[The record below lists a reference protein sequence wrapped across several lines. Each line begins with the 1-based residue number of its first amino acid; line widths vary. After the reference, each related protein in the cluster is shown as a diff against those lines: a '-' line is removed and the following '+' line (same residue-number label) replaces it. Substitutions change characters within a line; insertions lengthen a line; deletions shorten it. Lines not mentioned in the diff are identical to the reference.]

1 MKKLKTTLSA
11 LALGISLMSVHS
23 WATPADYLSQ
33 ENISQ
38 YDKAFNFALAK
49 VLPAPKGKEDGRGV
63 PIEHLVIQYAPD
75 YINDPYL
82 KEEVL
87 NFRRWYWQ
95 AMYASLDKKVKE
107 KPHYLN
113 TYRLQVEAYLI
124 NKEYQ
129 EALSQLDQI
138 LRQNP
143 RDLHA
148 LAMSVLAARVLED
161 SEQEAA
167 RYSALKQLNPDVAQ
181 RMADIL
187 TFTEQTLAER
197 YGNEPQTDMVPDT
210 IAVFGSTPNKDGTP
224 SPLLLDRLEKTKE
237 MAEKFPHAKIIV
249 SGGAVKT
256 EFAEADVMAKWLSE
270 NGIEK
275 DRLLLDPVARDT
287 PGNAIGI
294 IQLMKNYN
302 GRKVLG
308 IGTLQ
313 HIPRATAVLKG
324 YAQHIGYPI
333 EMDSV
338 GGGKP
343 GTPEKAKVEAL
354 YTYIN
359 VARSMGLF
367 ELRDFN

>member
-1 MKKLKTTLSA
+1 MKKLKTTFSAVALS
-11 LALGISLMSVHS
+11 LSLINVNS
-23 WATPADYLSQ
+23 WAMPTDYLSQ
-33 ENISQ
+33 ENISH
-38 YDKAFNFALAK
+38 YDKAFDFPLAK

-75 YINDPYL
+75 YIDDPYL
-82 KEEVL
+82 KEDVL
-87 NFRRWYWQ
+87 NFRRWHWQ
-95 AMYASLDKKVKE
+95 AMYASLDRKVKE
-107 KPHYLN
+107 KPTYLN
-113 TYRLQVEAYLI
+113 TYRLQAEAYFV
-124 NKEYQ
+124 NKEYR

-143 RDLHA
+143 RDVHA

-161 SEQEAA
+161 REQENA
-167 RYSALKQLNPDVAQ
+167 RFVALRQLDQNVAQ
-181 RMADIL
+181 RMADFL
-187 TFTEQTLAER
+187 AFTEQTLAAN
-197 YGNEPQTDMVPDT
+197 YSNEPQTAMIPDT

-224 SPLLLDRLEKTKE
+224 SPLLLDRLQKTRE
-237 MAEKFPHAKIIV
+237 MAQKFPQAKIIV

-256 EFAEADVMAKWLSE
+256 EFAEAEVMAKWLSE

-275 DRLLLDPVARDT
+275 DRILLDPVARDT

-294 IQLMKNYN
+294 INIMRTYN
-302 GRKVLG
+302 GKKVLG

-324 YAQHIGYPI
+324 YARHIGYLI

-343 GTPEKAKVEAL
+343 ATPEKAKIEAV
-354 YTYIN
+354 YTYVN
-359 VARSMGLF
+359 VARAMGLF
-367 ELRDFN
+367 ELGDFK

>member
-1 MKKLKTTLSA
+1 MKKIKTTLSA
-11 LALGISLMSVHS
+11 LALSLSLISVNS
-23 WATPADYLSQ
+23 WAIPADYLSQ
-33 ENISQ
+33 DNISQ
-38 YDKAFNFALAK
+38 YDKAFNFVLAK
-49 VLPAPKGKEDGRGV
+49 VLPAPKGKEDGRGA

-75 YINDPYL
+75 YVDDPYL
-82 KEEVL
+82 KEDVL

-95 AMYASLDKKVKE
+95 AMYASLDQKVKE
-107 KPHYLN
+107 KPTYLN
-113 TYRLQVEAYLI
+113 TYRLQAEAYFV
-124 NKEYQ
+124 NKEYR

-143 RDLHA
+143 RDVHA
-148 LAMSVLAARVLED
+148 LAMTVLASRVLED
-161 SEQEAA
+161 TEQETA
-167 RYSALKQLNPDVAQ
+167 RLSALKQLAPEVAQ
-181 RMADIL
+181 RMTDFFA
-187 TFTEQTLAER
+187 FTEQTLAAS
-197 YGNEPQTDMVPDT
+197 YGNEPQTAMIPDT

-224 SPLLLDRLEKTKE
+224 SPLLLDRLQKTKE
-237 MAEKFPHAKIIV
+237 MAQKFPQAKIIV

-287 PGNAIGI
+287 PGNAVGI
-294 IQLMKNYN
+294 IKLMQTYN
-302 GRKVLG
+302 GKKVLG

-333 EMDSV
+333 EIDSV

-343 GTPEKAKVEAL
+343 ATPGKAKIEAL
-354 YTYIN
+354 YTYVN

-367 ELRDFN
+367 ELGDFK